1 MICPYCG
8 NAKMRKNGKR
18 PDGRQKYECGYC
30 NRHFTQNQ
38 NKRIVAEPAC
48 RNPSVTNCLNCTR
61 PDCNCADNIP
71 WHESE
76 IIAEI
81 YAGVLKSNA
90 LAFHHRMVK
99 RRKAGSVP

>member
-8 NAKMRKNGKR
+8 NPKMRKNGKYH
-18 PDGRQKYECGYC
+18 DGRQKYVCGLC
-30 NRHFTQNQ
+30 KRHFTQNPK
-38 NKRIVAEPAC
+38 KRFAGFSAC

-61 PDCNCADNIP
+61 PECNCADSIP

-76 IIAEI
+76 ILAEI

-90 LAFHHRMVK
+90 LAFHRRAEN
-99 RRKAGSVP
+99 RRKAGAVP